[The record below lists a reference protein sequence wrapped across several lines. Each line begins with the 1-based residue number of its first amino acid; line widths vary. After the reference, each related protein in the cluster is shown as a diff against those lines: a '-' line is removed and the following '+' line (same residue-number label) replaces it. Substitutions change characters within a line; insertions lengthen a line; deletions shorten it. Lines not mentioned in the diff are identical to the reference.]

1 MVPGSED
8 ERRSSRA
15 KVMLAATIEYD
26 GQSIPVRIDDL
37 SSHGAKVL
45 GDRLPGIDTPVTFR
59 CKTLAVS
66 AYVAWVDGAMAGI
79 GFGHPVQPQDVL
91 RKVSAARPVAAQD
104 YRRPG
109 FRGGR
114 LTDAERKIVEGWERP
129 PRERLGE

>member
-1 MVPGSED
+1 MVTGSED

-45 GDRLPGIDTPVTFR
+45 GDRLPAIDTPVTFR

-79 GFGHPVQPQDVL
+79 GFGHPVQPQEVL
-91 RKVSAARPVAAQD
+91 RKVSAPRPVAAQD

-114 LTDAERKIVEGWERP
+114 LTDAERKIVEG
-129 PRERLGE
+129 